1 MKLSR
6 VLQFLHQGSL
16 RVHCS
21 QHCEHV
27 MLHEPFGYRQSAGF
41 YFDSGAH
48 HPFRR
53 SSTACLWLRA
63 LNGVTSDAS
72 RTVINLCKRVRP
84 RALWIETAQKDIH
97 AHLNPHAC
105 HILERAGPLLT
116 DRMGLS
122 AIFQRQDG

>member
-1 MKLSR
+1 M
-6 VLQFLHQGSL
+6 
-16 RVHCS
+16 
-21 QHCEHV
+21 
-27 MLHEPFGYRQSAGF
+27 
-41 YFDSGAH
+41 
-48 HPFRR
+48 
-53 SSTACLWLRA
+53 A